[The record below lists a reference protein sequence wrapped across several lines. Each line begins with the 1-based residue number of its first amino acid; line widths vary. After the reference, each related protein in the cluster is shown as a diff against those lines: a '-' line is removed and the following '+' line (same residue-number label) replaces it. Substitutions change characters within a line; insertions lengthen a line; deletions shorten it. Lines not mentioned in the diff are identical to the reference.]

1 MSEEAARP
9 GSRPVGLIVLA
20 VIVALGIAAIFW
32 GRFVIDPDPQVFLFD
47 AGPIADYQVGEL
59 RSFPEANIHVIALDD
74 DGSRKELRALDAR
87 APATGCTIELDP
99 DDPRGEVR
107 NPLGRP
113 GSFSDTCSQA
123 VWYLTGDALDRTSA
137 PLRTFR
143 ITQPPPEDARGLR
156 IVEVEVI
163 GRADPLATETAR

>member
-1 MSEEAARP
+1 M
-9 GSRPVGLIVLA
+9 
-20 VIVALGIAAIFW
+20 
-32 GRFVIDPDPQVFLFD
+32 
-47 AGPIADYQVGEL
+47 
-59 RSFPEANIHVIALDD
+59 IALDD

-143 ITQPPPEDARGLR
+143 ITQPPPEDARGRR